1 MSVPPMRRTRPLDL
15 LAPLLIVGVLAYVV
29 LGFTWGSLPPF
40 DYLLP
45 VPIAALGVIELVMA
59 RRVRAAVRHDPGAR
73 PMTAIAIARAVA
85 LGKASSLVGSGV
97 LGAAIALLLQVG
109 PKSGTVQA
117 AGHDTRVAALVL
129 AGAGL
134 LVVAGLLLERA
145 GVDPNRDR
153 DRDRPEDG
161 DRA

>member
-15 LAPLLIVGVLAYVV
+15 LGPLVAVGVVAYVL
-29 LGFTWGSLPPF
+29 LGFSYGSLPPF

-45 VPIAALGVIELVMA
+45 VPIAALAVIELVMA

-73 PMTAIAIARAVA
+73 PMTAIAIARCVA

-97 LGAAIALLLQVG
+97 LGAAIALLLRVG
-109 PKSGTVQA
+109 PRSGTVTA

-129 AGAGL
+129 VGSGL
-134 LVVAGLLLERA
+134 LVGAGLLLERA

-153 DRDRPEDG
+153 DRDGSQERD
-161 DRA
+161 